1 MQQST
6 ADLAL
11 KLEQQLLEKYGPLL
25 GGPSL
30 YRVLGFKSAAALRQA
45 VQRDQIRLQLFAI
58 TNRRGKFAL
67 TLHVA
72 QWLAECC
79 QSDAPAVADRSQ
91 RAATSAVETIE
102 TSNTSRHS
110 SGTPAGVVS
119 STAIG
124 CR

>member
-45 VQRDQIRLQLFAI
+45 VQRDQIGLQLFAI

-79 QSDAPAVADRSQ
+79 QSDAPQVSGRPL
-91 RAATSAVETIE
+91 RTAASATDGVEI
-102 TSNTSRHS
+102 SKTSRRS
-110 SGTPAGVVS
+110 SAPPAGVAS
-119 STAIG
+119 GAATA

>member
-58 TNRRGKFAL
+58 ANRRGKFAL

-79 QSDAPAVADRSQ
+79 QSDEPPVLDRQS
-91 RAATSAVETIE
+91 RAATSAVNGVE
-102 TSNTSRHS
+102 TSNTSRCS
-110 SGTPAGVVS
+110 SGAPAAVAFS
-119 STAIG
+119 ATIG